1 MIANK
6 EYLLNGLI
14 GTDRRQ
20 FVIPIYQRKYKWT
33 NEQCT
38 RLIDDIIKSGKK
50 DIEHFTG
57 TVVYESKGGSFR
69 TAYLVDGQQRITT
82 VMLMIKALSLITKS
96 KPEDKDY
103 DYVYR
108 NTLRYLFADQND
120 HERGFKIVPSKNDQT
135 TFNLIMACESLEEL
149 EKNPLV
155 SKEKE
160 DLLYNNFRTS
170 YFRFIKEINDGNS
183 VRDVIFEGLLDLTIV
198 EMSLEHGDDPQEI
211 FESINSLGVR
221 LSNADLIRNY
231 LLMSNVNQA
240 TLYKE
245 CWEPIQDSYIGEA
258 NMENFINNYLLMK
271 KCYAINYSNI
281 YKEYVDFA
289 SKIGD
294 GENNKD
300 ELLKDL
306 LEVAKIYQPF
316 IKTSNSYSAT
326 TNMLMQE
333 LRDMAQTTAY
343 PFLMRVF
350 LDKQDGIISEE
361 TLNKVINLIIVYLVR
376 RTICKVPTNSLRGF
390 MLNLYNRIFGRV
402 VANKQEERY
411 YQAIYAFLKTLSS
424 RDALPSEEDVSKKL
438 KDYPLYKN
446 VKFATYILYKIEN
459 GRYPKPYSEFVTAKS
474 VTVEHI
480 MPQNLTEEWI
490 EDLGEDAE
498 AIHELYVNTLGNLSL
513 SSRDKNSSMSDD
525 SFADKKEILMTDG
538 SKFEVLNRSIK
549 VLNKFTKKDIDN
561 RELELEVILLEKF
574 KLPEVDIQG
583 FRFDD
588 VVEVV
593 CEEEVNPIFKG
604 ATPVAFR
611 LYGQEVAVDG
621 YANLLIKLCKSL
633 LRRFPEKIRELASQ
647 NYSPWE
653 GDKKYLYYSEEKE
666 NEIGEGIQLHLGLSA
681 MSIVEF
687 AIKLLKECG
696 VEPDELT
703 IVLKADTI
711 NKAYTLKK
719 KDKVRLIRQALQEL
733 NDEGLLV
740 YDYEKMPRSDAYIK
754 YQLQEINDIF
764 NTQELRTS
772 WDGETFQ
779 CACYAEWFV
788 GGNQVYVTLKV
799 VKATKELVDMVN
811 RNIETAGFNP
821 NENNTNWWHIISLPV
836 DFERILD
843 AEDRVAEIKSQ
854 LASIN
859 NSIRETLGKID
870 K

>member
-33 NEQCT
+33 SGECA
-38 RLIDDIIKSGKK
+38 RLIDDVVRSGKK
-50 DIEHFTG
+50 GIEHFTG

-82 VMLMIKALSLITKS
+82 VMLMIKALSLITKAR
-96 KPEDKDY
+96 PEDKDY
-103 DYVYR
+103 EYVFK

-120 HERGFKIVPSKNDQT
+120 RERGFKVVPSKNDQT
-135 TFNLIMACESLEEL
+135 TFNLIMACESFEEL

-160 DLLYNNFRTS
+160 DLLFNNFKTS
-170 YFRFIKEINDGNS
+170 YYRFLEEIEKGNS
-183 VRDVIFEGLLDLTIV
+183 VREVIFEGLLSLTIV

-231 LLMSNVNQA
+231 LLMSNANQA
-240 TLYKE
+240 ALYKD

-258 NMENFINNYLLMK
+258 NMESFINNYLLMK
-271 KCYAINYSNI
+271 KCYAINYSDI

-289 SKIGD
+289 GGVGD

-300 ELLKDL
+300 ILLKDL

-316 IKTSNSYSAT
+316 IKSSASYSAQ

-350 LDKQDGIISEE
+350 LDKQNEIISED

-376 RTICKVPTNSLRGF
+376 RTICKIPTNSLRGF
-390 MLNLYNRIFGRV
+390 MLNLYNRIFGKIA
-402 VANKQEERY
+402 ANKQEGRY
-411 YQAIYAFLKTLSS
+411 YAAIYAFLKTLTS
-424 RDALPSEEDVSKKL
+424 RDALPTEEDVSKSL

-459 GRYPKPYSEFVTAKS
+459 GRYPKPYSEFVSAKS

-480 MPQNLTEEWI
+480 MPQNLTDEWAD
-490 EDLGEDAE
+490 DLGDDAE
-498 AIHELYVNTLGNLSL
+498 TIHDLYVDTLGNLSL

-525 SFADKKEILMTDG
+525 SFTDKKQILMTDG

-549 VLNKFTKKDIDN
+549 TLTKFTKPNIEA
-561 RELELEVILLEKF
+561 RELELEAILLEKYG
-574 KLPEVDIQG
+574 LEDADIQG

-588 VVEVV
+588 VFEVV
-593 CEEEVNPIFKG
+593 CEEDVSQIFKG
-604 ATPVAFR
+604 ATPLAFR
-611 LYGQEVAVDG
+611 IYGKEEAVDG
-621 YANLLIKLCKSL
+621 YATMLHKLCKIL
-633 LRRFPEKIRELASQ
+633 LKRFPEKIRELASAG
-647 NYSPWE
+647 YSPWE
-653 GDKKYLYYSEEKE
+653 GGKKYLYYSDEKDFE
-666 NEIGEGIQLHLGLSA
+666 VGEGIQLHVGLSA
-681 MSIVEF
+681 VSVVEF
-687 AIKLLKECG
+687 ATKLLKECG

-711 NKAYTLKK
+711 NKAYTLTRKE
-719 KDKVRLIRQALQEL
+719 KVRLIRKALQEL
-733 NDEGLLV
+733 NDEGLLI
-740 YDYEKMPRSDAYIK
+740 YDYATMPKGDAYIK
-754 YQLQEINDIF
+754 YQTKEINELF
-764 NTQELRTS
+764 NIRDFKTS
-772 WDGETFQ
+772 WDNETFSDS
-779 CACYAEWFV
+779 CYAEWAV

-799 VKATKELVDMVN
+799 IKGTKDLVDRVN
-811 RNIETAGFNP
+811 ARIEEAGLNP
-821 NENNTNWWHIISLPV
+821 NENNTTWWHIIILPV
-836 DFERILD
+836 DFEKIVD
-843 AEDRVAEIKSQ
+843 ANDRVAEIKSQ
-854 LASIN
+854 LIAIN
-859 NSIRETLGKID
+859 AEIRRTLVKIR
-870 K
+870 

>member
-1 MIANK
+1 MNANK
-6 EYLLNGLI
+6 VSLLNGLI
-14 GTDRRQ
+14 GKDRRQ
-20 FVIPIYQRKYKWT
+20 FIIPIYQRKYKWT

-38 RLIDDIIKSGKK
+38 RLIDDIIRSGKK
-50 DIEHFTG
+50 HIMHFTG
-57 TVVYESKGGSFR
+57 TVVYEEKGGTFNV
-69 TAYLVDGQQRITT
+69 AYLVDGQQRITT
-82 VMLMIKALSLITKS
+82 LMLIIKALSLITKN
-96 KPEDKDY
+96 KTEDKDFN
-103 DYVYR
+103 YVYR
-108 NTLRYLFADQND
+108 KTLQFLFADQSD
-120 HERGFKIVPSKNDQT
+120 YEQGFKVLPSKNDQA
-135 TFNLIMACESLEEL
+135 TFNLIMACESLEDL

-170 YFRFIKEINDGNS
+170 YIRLLEEIENGNG
-183 VRDVIFEGLLDLTIV
+183 VKDVIFEGLLNLTIV
-198 EMSLEHGDDPQEI
+198 EMILEYGDDAQEI

-271 KCYAINYSNI
+271 KCYAINYNDI

-300 ELLKDL
+300 ILLRDL
-306 LEVAKIYQPF
+306 LEVSKIYQPF
-316 IKTSNSYSAT
+316 IKTSTSYSAT

-350 LDKQDGIISEE
+350 LDKQEGIISED
-361 TLNKVINLIIVYLVR
+361 TLNKVINLIIIYLVR

-390 MLNLYNRIFGRV
+390 MLNLYNRIFGKV
-402 VANKQEERY
+402 AANKQEDRY
-411 YQAIYAFLKTLSS
+411 YQAIYAFLKTLTS
-424 RDALPSEEDVSKKL
+424 RDALPSEEDVSKNL

-446 VKFATYILYKIEN
+446 VKFATYILYKLEN

-498 AIHELYVNTLGNLSL
+498 TIHELYVNTLGNLSL

-549 VLNKFTKKDIDN
+549 VLNKFTKEDIDK
-561 RELELEVILLEKF
+561 RELELENILLEKF
-574 KLPEVDIQG
+574 KLPDVDIQG

-588 VVEVV
+588 VVEIV

-611 LYGQEVAVDG
+611 LYGQEVTVDG
-621 YANLLIKLCKSL
+621 YASLLFKICKSL
-633 LRRFPEKIRELASQ
+633 LRKFPEKIRELASQ
-647 NYSPWE
+647 NYSPWQ
-653 GDKKYLYYSEEKE
+653 GDKKYLYYSDEKE
-666 NEIGEGIQLHLGLSA
+666 NEIGEGIQLHLGLNA
-681 MSIVEF
+681 LSIVEF
-687 AIKLLKECG
+687 AIKLLQECN

-703 IVLKADTI
+703 IILKADTI

-719 KDKVRLIRQALQEL
+719 KDKVKLIRQALQEL
-733 NDEGLLV
+733 NDEGLLI
-740 YDYEKMPRSDAYIK
+740 YDYEKMPKGDAYIK
-754 YQLQEINDIF
+754 YQIKELNDIF
-764 NTQELRTS
+764 NQKDLKTS
-772 WDGETFQ
+772 WDGEIFQ
-779 CACYAEWFV
+779 SACYAEWFV
-788 GGNQVYVTLKV
+788 SGNQVFVTLKV
-799 VKATKELVDMVN
+799 IKSTKELVDMVS
-811 RNIETAGFNP
+811 RNVETAGFNP
-821 NENNTNWWHIISLPV
+821 NENNASWWHIISLPV
-836 DFERILD
+836 DFERIVD
-843 AEDRVAEIKSQ
+843 ADDKVVEIKSQ
-854 LASIN
+854 VIGINDSIKKILN
-859 NSIRETLGKID
+859 KID

>member
-33 NEQCT
+33 NEQCN

-50 DIEHFTG
+50 GIEHFTG

-69 TAYLVDGQQRITT
+69 SAYLVDGQQRITT

-103 DYVYR
+103 DYVYK

-120 HERGFKIVPSKNDQT
+120 HERGFKVIPSKNDQT
-135 TFNLIMACESLEEL
+135 TFNLIMSCETLEEL

-170 YFRFIKEINDGNS
+170 YFRFLEEIKHGIN
-183 VRDVIFEGLLDLTIV
+183 VRDVIFEGLLCLTIV

-211 FESINSLGVR
+211 FESINSLGVK
-221 LSNADLIRNY
+221 LSNADLIRNF
-231 LLMSNVNQA
+231 LLMSNINQA

-245 CWEPIQDSYIGEA
+245 CWEPIQDFYIGES
-258 NMENFINNYLLMK
+258 NMESFINNYLLMK
-271 KCYAINYSNI
+271 KCYAINYGDI

-289 SKIGD
+289 STIGD

-316 IKTSNSYSAT
+316 IKESNSCSTT

-350 LDKQDGIISEE
+350 LDKQNGIISED

-390 MLNLYNRIFGRV
+390 MLNLYNRIFGKV
-402 VANKQEERY
+402 AANKQEDRY
-411 YQAIYAFLKTLSS
+411 YQAIYAFFKTLSS
-424 RDALPSEEDVSKKL
+424 RDALPSEEDVSKNL

-480 MPQNLTEEWI
+480 MPQNITDEWI

-498 AIHELYVNTLGNLSL
+498 AIHDLYVNTIGNLSL
-513 SSRDKNSSMSDD
+513 SSRGKNSSMSDD

-549 VLNKFTKKDIDN
+549 KLDKFTKKDIEN
-561 RELELEVILLEKF
+561 RESELESILLDKF
-574 KLPEVDIQG
+574 KLPEVDIRG

-588 VVEVV
+588 VVEIV

-604 ATPVAFR
+604 ATPIAFR
-611 LYGQEVAVDG
+611 LYGQEVTVDG
-621 YANLLIKLCKSL
+621 YADFLFRLCKLL

-647 NYSPWE
+647 NFNPWG
-653 GDKKYLYYSEEKE
+653 GDKKYLYYSTEKE
-666 NEIGEGIQLHLGLSA
+666 NEVGEGIQLHLGLSA

-696 VEPDELT
+696 AEPDELT

-733 NDEGLLV
+733 NNEGLLV
-740 YDYEKMPRSDAYIK
+740 YDYEKMPKSDAYIK
-754 YQLQEINDIF
+754 YQLQELNDIF
-764 NTQELRTS
+764 NTQKLKTS
-772 WDGETFQ
+772 WDGDTFQ
-779 CACYAEWFV
+779 CTCYAEWFV

-799 VKATKELVDMVN
+799 IKATKELVDMIS
-811 RNIETAGFNP
+811 RNVENVGFNP
-821 NENNTNWWHIISLPV
+821 IDGNTSWWHFIALPV
-836 DFERILD
+836 DLERIVD

-854 LASIN
+854 LVSIN
-859 NSIRETLGKID
+859 DSIREMLDKIQ
-870 K
+870 